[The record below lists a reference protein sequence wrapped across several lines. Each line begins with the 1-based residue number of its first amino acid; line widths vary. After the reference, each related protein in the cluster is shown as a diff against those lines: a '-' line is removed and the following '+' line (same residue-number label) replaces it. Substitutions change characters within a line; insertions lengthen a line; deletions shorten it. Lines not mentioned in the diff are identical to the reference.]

1 MARKAPIKYVPLE
14 ERPSFLALVA
24 ELVNVPADQFPGAAM
39 QCVDKYHDAV
49 LAGHVEVLD
58 QMEMAYTALV
68 YQLNGGTL
76 QGCAAD
82 DSRSAR
88 VLARALAARPG
99 QVPRW
104 GSAGEFLLEVEG
116 LRVRVV
122 IRPDLLGNHHA
133 CALWAVDLDRPFV
146 SESGYRSAGLTAT
159 NCLGLTVDQAAR
171 ALVLDLLKIE
181 GKLKPIAA
189 DDLERLRRQKVPGWL
204 SDALADVLPDGQ
216 LSMFGDAPKDPNAKA
231 PMSNADRQRALRKRR
246 ADQQLKPVML
256 SESERHLMD
265 KIRAM
270 FEGAPG
276 VGKSQEFVGT
286 LGQANGDFHFL
297 DSGCDVDLRSVW
309 KSLETDFSRMA
320 VALGLLRLRNNQ
332 HAELGRAVALLQ
344 ARLRAAGLSDQ
355 ISNDQKPWYWNK
367 CPPLDYRASSAAEY
381 MERGS
386 QARTVDDQL
395 YHCRRSLEQAE
406 AENERLKAEARQR
419 FEVNFVLR
427 CRLRNAGLSE
437 SGEAEPG
444 E

>member
-1 MARKAPIKYVPLE
+1 MARKTPVNPVPPE
-14 ERPSFLALVA
+14 QSPEYLAMVA
-24 ELVNVPADQFPGAAM
+24 ALPDDRDALDDKARELLSVR
-39 QCVDKYHDAV
+39 HDAM
-49 LAGHVEVLD
+49 LAADDV
-58 QMEMAYTALV
+58 ALARADFL
-68 YQLNGGTL
+68 YNAITTKLNGGTSF
-76 QGCAAD
+76 G
-82 DSRSAR
+82 SAVER
-88 VLARALAARPG
+88 DRLRALFAAAPG
-99 QVPRW
+99 HVPTW
-104 GSAGEFLLEVEG
+104 GRMGEFLLEVDG
-116 LRVRVV
+116 LRLVV
-122 IRPDLLGNHHA
+122 EFKPY
-133 CALWAVDLDRPFV
+133 ALAGHFELAVHAVDLHKPFI
-146 SESGYRSAGLTAT
+146 SRTGYTHRYVVVGAHLGRS
-159 NCLGLTVDQAAR
+159 VVEAAR
-171 ALVLDLLKIE
+171 LEVLKLRAETGLVSIDSAHE
-181 GKLKPIAA
+181 GAEPLAVRWP
-189 DDLERLRRQKVPGWL
+189 WL
-204 SDALADVLPDGQ
+204 ARVLACSSDDGQ
-216 LSMFGDAPKDPNAKA
+216 LAMFGDAPAAKV
-231 PMSNADRQRALRKRR
+231 PLSNADRQRALRKRR

-406 AENERLKAEARQR
+406 AEIEQLKAEARKR